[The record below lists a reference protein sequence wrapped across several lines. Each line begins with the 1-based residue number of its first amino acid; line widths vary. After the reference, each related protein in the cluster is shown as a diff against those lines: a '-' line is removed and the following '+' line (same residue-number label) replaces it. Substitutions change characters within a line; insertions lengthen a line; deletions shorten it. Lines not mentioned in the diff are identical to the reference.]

1 MSKFRPIHAAVVS
14 CAFAA
19 FVPLAMAAQQEGELA
34 VAPNV
39 FASCQYRFMAIFP
52 TTPMAQD
59 ITYTNGGRTV
69 PARQFYV
76 EQGTNR
82 YSVTIADFTNVG
94 PAIDEEIVETAANS
108 IRLQGEVKFQ
118 FPEDY
123 TPGLPGRQ
131 LNVFDAN
138 GHQHRASIYMWD
150 HRLIITESF
159 ADPNDFTTIQ
169 FEQSVGMLDGAGRD
183 LNNVANRSRYAC
195 DNKQVT
201 VQNAA
206 DLVKQA
212 IDAQGGADALRR
224 LTGLTVKGDARFWE
238 PGQSLVAGGEPRP
251 LGTANFEVTWDLAKG
266 MAKTTWDRDQQYPPP
281 AVKLNYTETVL
292 PTLGFVTT
300 GATNQPMSSIRVAAH
315 LRELN
320 RASPRLLLKAIDNPA
335 SMRGVMPQ
343 QLGDR
348 YLPTVSLTDGGTNF
362 FILFDPATK
371 LPAAIRTRDDDNI
384 AGDSNYDLVLDG
396 WTAVNGAR
404 VARSLSYRLNNVE
417 VAKMNYS
424 AVTAT
429 PNLPANAFAVPAAVQ
444 SAAKPPAT
452 SNVPYQWVLRRLFL
466 TRLTDSDAIIYPD
479 GGGLKLVEL
488 APNVQ
493 HVQGGT
499 ANNLI
504 VAMKDYLIVFD
515 APYGELQSRWV
526 IDAAKAKYPG
536 KPIKYLVLTHH
547 HMDHTG
553 GMRTYVAE
561 GATLLVPSQ
570 SLEYFEK
577 AIRNPH
583 TVVPDELTKN
593 PKPLKIYG
601 IFENQTI
608 KDDTAE
614 VRLLNFATG
623 GEAAER
629 PQGPHVDGM
638 LIGHIVDSKLIYV
651 TDLISP
657 RGAAIPRSPE
667 TIAVGATMRE
677 FDVEN
682 DVTIVGGHGGT
693 IKAAEIAAA
702 LAEEKP

>member
-1 MSKFRPIHAAVVS
+1 MSKFRPIRAILLSCAVAAVVPI
-14 CAFAA
+14 A
-19 FVPLAMAAQQEGELA
+19 VAAQDD
-34 VAPNV
+34 VVIAPNV

-52 TTPMAQD
+52 SNPSARD
-59 ITYTNGGRTV
+59 ITYTIRGMTV

-76 EQGTNR
+76 EQGENR
-82 YSVTIADFTNVG
+82 YSVTIADFTNGG
-94 PAIDEEIVETAANS
+94 PAIDEEIIEDAATA
-108 IRLQGEVKFQ
+108 IRQQGEVKFQ

-123 TPGLPGRQ
+123 TPGIPGRQ
-131 LNVFDAN
+131 LNVLDPN
-138 GHQHRASIYMWD
+138 GRQHRASIYMVD
-150 HRLIITESF
+150 HRLVITESY

-169 FEQSVGMLDGAGRD
+169 FEQSIGMLDGNGRD
-183 LNNVANRSRYAC
+183 LNNVATKSRYAC
-195 DNKQVT
+195 DNKQVS
-201 VQNAA
+201 VQTAG

-212 IDAQGGADALRR
+212 VDAQGGADALRR
-224 LTGLTVKGDARFWE
+224 LTGLTAKGDARFWE
-238 PGQSLVAGGEPRP
+238 PNQSLIAGGEPRP
-251 LGTANFEVTWDLAKG
+251 LGTATFEVTWDLAKG

-300 GATNQPMSSIRVAAH
+300 GANSQPMSGIRVAAH
-315 LRELN
+315 LRELE
-320 RASPRLLLKAIDNPA
+320 RASPRLLLKALENPA
-335 SMRGVMPQ
+335 NVRGIAPQ
-343 QLGDR
+343 QLANR
-348 YLPTVSLTDGGTNF
+348 YLPAVSLTDGGTTF
-362 FILFDPATK
+362 IILFDPATR

-384 AGDSNYDLVLDG
+384 AGDSNYDLVLGD
-396 WTAVNGAR
+396 WTNVGGVR
-404 VARSLSYRLNNVE
+404 VARSMSYKLNNVE
-417 VAKMNYS
+417 VARLNYS
-424 AVTAT
+424 TVTAT
-429 PNLPANAFAVPAAVQ
+429 PDLPANAFAVPAAVQ
-444 SAAKPPAT
+444 SAAKRPAT
-452 SNVPYQWVLRRLFL
+452 GNVPYQWVLRRLFL

-570 SLEYFEK
+570 SFEWFQK
-577 AIRNPH
+577 VLNNPH
-583 TVVPDELTKN
+583 TIVPDELQKN
-593 PKPLKIYG
+593 PKPVKIYG

-608 KDDTAE
+608 KDETAE
-614 VRLLNFATG
+614 VRVYNFATG
-623 GEAAER
+623 GEADAR
-629 PQGPHVDGM
+629 PQGPHADGM
-638 LIGHIVDSKLIYV
+638 LIGHVVASKLIYV

-657 RGAAIPRSPE
+657 RGQPIARTPE
-667 TIAVGATMRE
+667 TIAVGSTLRE
-677 FDVEN
+677 FEVED

-693 IKAAEIAAA
+693 VKRAEIIPA
-702 LAEEKP
+702 LAEN